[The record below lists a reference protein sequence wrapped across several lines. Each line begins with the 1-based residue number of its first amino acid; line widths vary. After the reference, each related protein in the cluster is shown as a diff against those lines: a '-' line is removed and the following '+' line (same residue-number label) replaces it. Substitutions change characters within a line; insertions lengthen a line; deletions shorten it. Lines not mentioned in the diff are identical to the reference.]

1 MRETGP
7 SRTAYRVALRR
18 ASHQILDDPKVL
30 SDPCAIPILGAQAA
44 AELRANP
51 RKFQDLASRNIRAFV
66 VARSR
71 FAEDEL
77 ARAVE
82 RGAVQYVIL
91 GAGLDTFAYRNPFP
105 ETALRVFE
113 VDYPATQEWKRR
125 QLLEAEI
132 PIPASVTFV
141 PLDFERETLRDCLLN
156 SGFDAH
162 KPTFFSWLGVTM
174 YLTEDAVMATLEF
187 IASTAQGGGV
197 VFDYS
202 VPRSSL
208 GLIGRLAFDALSHR
222 VAAAGEP
229 FRTFFDPR
237 VLAARMSRMG
247 FRSVESLNAEEI
259 NSRYFH
265 DRADGLHVGGK
276 LAQLMSAEI

>member
-1 MRETGP
+1 MRDTGP
-7 SRTAYRVALRR
+7 SRTAFRVALRR

-30 SDPCAIPILGAQAA
+30 NDACAIPILGAQAA
-44 AELRANP
+44 AELRANS

-71 FAEDEL
+71 YAEDEL
-77 ARAVE
+77 ARAVT

-91 GAGLDTFAYRNPFP
+91 GAGFDTFAYRNPLP
-105 ETALRVFE
+105 EAALRVFE

-132 PIPASVTFV
+132 PIPDSVTFV
-141 PLDFERETLRDCLLN
+141 PVDFERETLRDCLLS
-156 SGFDAH
+156 SGFDVR

-187 IASTAQGGGV
+187 IASTAKGGGV
-197 VFDYS
+197 AFDYS

-237 VLAARMSRMG
+237 ALTARISRMG
-247 FRSVESLNAEEI
+247 FRSVESLDAEEI
-259 NSRYFH
+259 NSRYFR
-265 DRADGLHVGGK
+265 DRADGLHVGGR

>member
-1 MRETGP
+1 MRESGP

-30 SDPCAIPILGAQAA
+30 NDPCAIPILGVQAA
-44 AELRANP
+44 AELRTNP

-77 ARAVE
+77 AHAVE

-105 ETALRVFE
+105 ETDLRVFE

-125 QLLEAEI
+125 QLLEAKI
-132 PIPASVTFV
+132 KIPASVTFV
-141 PLDFERETLRDCLLN
+141 PVDFERETLRDCLLS

-174 YLTEDAVMATLEF
+174 YLTEEAVMATLEF
-187 IASTAQGGGV
+187 IASTATGGGV

-237 VLAARMSRMG
+237 ALAERMTRMG
-247 FRSVESLNAEEI
+247 FRSVESLDAEEI
-259 NSRYFH
+259 NARYFRE
-265 DRADGLHVGGK
+265 RADGLHVGGK
-276 LAQLMSAEI
+276 LAQLMSAET